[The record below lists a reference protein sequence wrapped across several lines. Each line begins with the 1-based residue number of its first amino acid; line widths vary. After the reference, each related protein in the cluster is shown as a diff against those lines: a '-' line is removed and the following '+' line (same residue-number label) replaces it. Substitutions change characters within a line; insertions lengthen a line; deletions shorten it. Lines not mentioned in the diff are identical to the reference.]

1 MFAKSPSNTE
11 MSTVRDTT
19 PTPPSDRRRSVLH
32 DGITITGNWESDGIV
47 EFGGTITGD
56 LTADTL
62 VLTEDGIITGNVR
75 ARNVTISGT
84 LDGTIAAV
92 NVNLKPPAR
101 VTATIEAQ
109 NIAIEFGAQVEGD
122 FKTSK
127 GKT

>member
-1 MFAKSPSNTE
+1 MFAKSPTNTE
-11 MSTVRDTT
+11 MNTARDTKD
-19 PTPPSDRRRSVLH
+19 TPPSDRRRSVLH

-92 NVNLKPPAR
+92 NVTLKPQAR

-109 NIAIEFGAQVEGD
+109 NLAIEFGAQVEGD